1 MGGKCPSAPPA
12 PPPWSFYQK
21 VLWTQ
26 GPFDQR
32 SFDFG
37 GPLEKVICDKVLL
50 LFVLFCFVKRVVGF
64 YRRGDCGLSVFTLQW
79 FLIRNMRQSPCSF
92 SLLCQPQAGQSYLQT
107 GTSWSRA

>member
-50 LFVLFCFVKRVVGF
+50 LKVPL
-64 YRRGDCGLSVFTLQW
+64 
-79 FLIRNMRQSPCSF
+79 P
-92 SLLCQPQAGQSYLQT
+92 
-107 GTSWSRA
+107 